1 MYRSSYTPA
10 EKVVFPSQTS
20 PDDLETTASLTFSC
34 IINSEQ
40 VQECDT
46 DSDASED
53 LSSDLND
60 GDTLTFLLGIM
71 HLRMSVTSSSV

>member
-1 MYRSSYTPA
+1 M
-10 EKVVFPSQTS
+10 
-20 PDDLETTASLTFSC
+20 
-34 IINSEQ
+34 INSEQ

-46 DSDASED
+46 DSDVSED
-53 LSSDLND
+53 LSNDLND